1 MAQMH
6 AVEIA
11 NSERAG
17 RQRYL
22 ARQGAIEVGS
32 RVHVRQFT
40 ISGLVLCVDGRAPW
54 HTHKAVNFMSEC
66 GRMEHTPE
74 KPLRVV
80 ILISGRGSN
89 MQALAECVQAE
100 HLPVRICGVISNRP
114 DAAGLAWAQA
124 QGLPAYALSHHAF
137 PTRDAFDTALQA
149 QLDAL
154 APDYI
159 LLAGFMRVLGTS
171 LVRHF
176 EGQIINIHPSLLPK
190 YGGKGMYGEHV
201 HLAVLA
207 DKEQESGIT
216 IHFVNSKFDEGE
228 IIHQSK
234 FKIDKGDDLK
244 MMKFKVQQLEH
255 QHFPKVIEGLLKKM
269 KSL

>member
-1 MAQMH
+1 MKKRIAIFASGSGSNAQK
-6 AVEIA
+6 I
-11 NSERAG
+11 
-17 RQRYL
+17 
-22 ARQGAIEVGS
+22 
-32 RVHVRQFT
+32 
-40 ISGLVLCVDGRAPW
+40 
-54 HTHKAVNFMSEC
+54 
-66 GRMEHTPE
+66 MEHFKRSNDAE
-74 KPLRVV
+74 VV
-80 ILISGRGSN
+80 LILTN
-89 MQALAECVQAE
+89 
-100 HLPVRICGVISNRP
+100 NP
-114 DAAGLAWAQA
+114 DAYVLQRADNFEI
-124 QGLPAYALSHHAF
+124 PSHI
-137 PTRDAFDTALQA
+137 FDRKELYQTDKVVHL
-149 QLDAL
+149 LKNLNVDL
-154 APDYI
+154 VV
-159 LLAGFMRVLGTS
+159 LAGFLW
-171 LVRHF
+171 LVPQNLLEAF
-176 EGQIINIHPSLLPK
+176 PNKIINIHPSLLPK